1 MPRPILDCMDEM
13 DLNLLLE
20 QPVWQQVLEIY
31 SELISQVGQDRDKD
45 EQGTRWAERIAD
57 LNDVESDELS
67 IIHGELIALGWIT
80 FQIEGRSSG
89 LMYRITAEG
98 KKASEL
104 AKARLADDDQS
115 AAA

>member
-1 MPRPILDCMDEM
+1 M

-20 QPVWQQVLEIY
+20 QPVWQQVLELY
-31 SELISQVGQDRDKD
+31 NELISQIGQDRDKE
-45 EQGTRWAERIAD
+45 EQGTRWAERIAE

-67 IIHGELIALGWIT
+67 IIHGELIALGWLT
-80 FQIEGRSSG
+80 FRIEGRDSG

-104 AKARLADDDQS
+104 VRSRLAEDEQI